1 MQIKVNQAES
11 ESKQVKVFIDS
22 FLIGQEAARKAWGE

>member
-11 ESKQVKVFIDS
+11 ELNQIKVFFDS
-22 FLIGQEAARKAWGE
+22 LLIGQEAARKMWGE